1 MSDSFVTS
9 WAVAY
14 QASQC
19 VGFLGKNTGVGCHF
33 PLQGIFP
40 TQGSN
45 PCLLYW
51 QADSLPLSHQ
61 GSRIVFP
68 GSEIHGD
75 FWRYVAKSCWFICRL
90 FMNRGSWNNKS
101 GILIL
106 IKRKKLSVW
115 LSVVSPYLFFC
126 FPLRYFT
133 EDKVFFFK
141 AYSVIV
147 ATYFLR
153 VFSFSGIVFKCWEF
167 RCELN
172 RQKSQLTFSERI

>member
-45 PCLLYW
+45 PCLLHW

-61 GSRIVFP
+61 GSLETVLSLLSHAYVWNSFHLPLKVSGSTAALSRAVVNSCNKLIFCSPRI
-68 GSEIHGD
+68 
-75 FWRYVAKSCWFICRL
+75 
-90 FMNRGSWNNKS
+90 
-101 GILIL
+101 
-106 IKRKKLSVW
+106 
-115 LSVVSPYLFFC
+115 
-126 FPLRYFT
+126 
-133 EDKVFFFK
+133 
-141 AYSVIV
+141 IV
-147 ATYFLR
+147 L
-153 VFSFSGIVFKCWEF
+153 K
-167 RCELN
+167 ELLTP
-172 RQKSQLTFSERI
+172 RPSTSQYQGRI